1 MESAEFDELDQKLV
15 SALVLDGRA
24 PFSRIA
30 AVLGVSDQTV
40 ARRYRRL
47 YTEGELRVVC
57 VRDTERLGLTRWM
70 LRLRCT
76 PDASVS
82 IATALARRPDTAW
95 IGLTSGGTEVVC
107 TTESRRPEDHEALLL
122 GKLPRTPSIVEIGAH
137 QLLHRFFGGPLGWFA
152 KDSALT
158 AGERAALTP
167 EPFEPA
173 TGPLRLDAADEA
185 LIDALAANGRAGYP
199 ELQKATG
206 RSESAVKRRLDQ
218 LLRSGALFVDVEF
231 DTNRFGFRTR
241 AVLWITVAPSALASV
256 GAALASHTEVAFA
269 AATSGPANVVAVVI
283 CRDPAA
289 LYAYLSERL
298 GTLDGVQHVES
309 APVLREVKRLTYGG
323 ERPARGA
330 WS

>member
-1 MESAEFDELDQKLV
+1 MDSPEFDELDLRLLN
-15 SALVLDGRA
+15 ALQLDGRA

-47 YTEGELRVVC
+47 YAEGELRVVA
-57 VRDTERLGLTRWM
+57 VRDHERFGHDHWM

-82 IATALARRPDTAW
+82 IATALARRPDTKW

-137 QLLHRFFGGPLGWFA
+137 QLLHIFYGGPLGWFT
-152 KDSALT
+152 KGPALT
-158 AGERAALTP
+158 AEESAALRP
-167 EPFEPA
+167 APVEPA
-173 TGPLRLDAADEA
+173 EGPSGPLRLDAADEA
-185 LIDALAANGRAGYP
+185 LIAALEQNGRAGYP

-218 LLRSGALFVDVEF
+218 LLRSGALFIDVEF
-231 DTNRFGFRTR
+231 DSVRFGYRSK
-241 AVLWITVAPSALASV
+241 AMLWITVAPSALASV
-256 GAALASHTEVAFA
+256 GAALASHSEIPFA
-269 AATSGPANVVAVVI
+269 AATSGPSNIVAVVI
-283 CRDPAA
+283 CRDAA
-289 LYAYLSERL
+289 ELYTYLSEKL
-298 GTLDGVQHVES
+298 GTLDGVQHVETS
-309 APVLREVKRLTYGG
+309 PLLRQVKRLTYAG
-323 ERPARGA
+323 
-330 WS
+330 

>member
-1 MESAEFDELDQKLV
+1 MDSPEFDELDQRLV

-24 PFSRIA
+24 PFSKIA

-47 YTEGELRVVC
+47 YAEGELRVVG
-57 VRDTERLGLTRWM
+57 VRDTERLGHTRWM

-137 QLLHRFFGGPLGWFA
+137 QLLHRFYGGPLGWFT
-152 KDSALT
+152 KGSALT
-158 AGERAALTP
+158 AEERAALLP
-167 EPFEPA
+167 APVEPPS
-173 TGPLRLDAADEA
+173 GPIRLDEEDEA
-185 LIDALAANGRAGYP
+185 LIAALARDGRASYP

-218 LLRSGALFVDVEF
+218 LLRRGALFIDVEF
-231 DTNRFGFRTR
+231 DSTRFGFRSR
-241 AVLWITVAPSALASV
+241 ALLWITVAPSALAAV
-256 GAALASHTEVAFA
+256 GEALASHPEVAFA
-269 AATSGPANVVAVVI
+269 GATSGPANLVAVVI
-283 CRDPAA
+283 CRDPAG
-289 LYAYLSERL
+289 LYTYLSEKL
-298 GTLDGVQHVES
+298 GTLEGVRHVET
-309 APVLREVKRLTYGG
+309 APLLRQVKRLTYAG
-323 ERPARGA
+323 
-330 WS
+330 

>member
-1 MESAEFDELDQKLV
+1 MDSPEFDELDQRLV

-24 PFSRIA
+24 PFSKIA

-47 YTEGELRVVC
+47 YAEGELRVVG
-57 VRDTERLGLTRWM
+57 VRDTERLGHARWM

-107 TTESRRPEDHEALLL
+107 TTEARRPEEHEALLL
-122 GKLPRTPSIVEIGAH
+122 GKLPRTPSIMEIGAH
-137 QLLHRFFGGPLGWFA
+137 QLLHLFYGGRLGWFT

-158 AGERAALTP
+158 AEERAALAP
-167 EPFEPA
+167 EPVEPA
-173 TGPLRLDAADEA
+173 SGPIRLDAEDEA
-185 LIDALAANGRAGYP
+185 LMAALARNGRASHP

-218 LLRSGALFVDVEF
+218 LLRCGALFIDVEF
-231 DTNRFGFRTR
+231 DSTRFGFRTR
-241 AVLWITVAPSALASV
+241 ALLWITVAPSVLAAV

-269 AATSGPANVVAVVI
+269 AATSGPANLVAVVI
-283 CRDPAA
+283 CRDPAG
-289 LYAYLSERL
+289 LYAYLSEKL
-298 GTLDGVQHVES
+298 GTLEGVQHVET
-309 APVLREVKRLTYGG
+309 APLLRQVKRLTYAG
-323 ERPARGA
+323 
-330 WS
+330 

>member
-1 MESAEFDELDQKLV
+1 MDSPEFDELDQRLV

-24 PFSRIA
+24 PFSKIA

-47 YTEGELRVVC
+47 YAEGELRVVG
-57 VRDTERLGLTRWM
+57 VRDTERLGHTRWM

-82 IATALARRPDTAW
+82 IATALARRSDTAW

-107 TTESRRPEDHEALLL
+107 TTESRRPEDYEALLL

-137 QLLHRFFGGPLGWFA
+137 QLLHRFYGGPLGWFT

-158 AGERAALTP
+158 AEERAALL
-167 EPFEPA
+167 PA
-173 TGPLRLDAADEA
+173 PVDPSAPIRLDEEDDA
-185 LIDALAANGRAGYP
+185 LIAALARNGRASYP

-218 LLRSGALFVDVEF
+218 LLRCGALFIDVEF
-231 DTNRFGFRTR
+231 DTTRFGFRTR
-241 AVLWITVAPSALASV
+241 ALLWITVAPSALAAV
-256 GAALASHTEVAFA
+256 GAALASHPEVAFA
-269 AATSGPANVVAVVI
+269 GATSGPANLVAVVI
-283 CRDPAA
+283 CRDPAG
-289 LYAYLSERL
+289 LYTYLSEKL
-298 GTLDGVQHVES
+298 GTLEGVRHVET
-309 APVLREVKRLTYGG
+309 APLLRQVKRLTYAG
-323 ERPARGA
+323 
-330 WS
+330 